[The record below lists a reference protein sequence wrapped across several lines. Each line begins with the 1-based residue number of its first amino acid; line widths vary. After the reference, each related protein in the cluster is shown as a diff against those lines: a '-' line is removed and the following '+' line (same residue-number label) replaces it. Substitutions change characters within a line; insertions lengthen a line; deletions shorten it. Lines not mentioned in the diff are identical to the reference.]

1 MINIALIPID
11 NRPVC
16 YDLIYD
22 TLSIDKNINVLMP
35 PIELLGDLKKIAKI
49 DAIFDWLKNIKS
61 NQCSETIYYTERQL
75 GKPSVFPVTK
85 LLSDNYTFHTPSK
98 KAVYKKPYNQLAYI
112 HASKCYTHYM

>member
-49 DAIFDWLKNIKS
+49 VIFIQKKV
-61 NQCSETIYYTERQL
+61 IYL
-75 GKPSVFPVTK
+75 
-85 LLSDNYTFHTPSK
+85 
-98 KAVYKKPYNQLAYI
+98 
-112 HASKCYTHYM
+112 